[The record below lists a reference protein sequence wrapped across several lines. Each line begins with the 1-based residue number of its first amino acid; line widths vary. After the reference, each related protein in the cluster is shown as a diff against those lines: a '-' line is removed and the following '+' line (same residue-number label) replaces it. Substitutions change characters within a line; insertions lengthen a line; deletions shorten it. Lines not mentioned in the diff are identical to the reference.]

1 MIFSVVG
8 GRFPYSFKWHP
19 NITETGLSI
28 FKYEE
33 IYQVLQKV
41 IKKNKKSMFLFKKL
55 S

>member
-33 IYQVLQKV
+33 KYTRYNFFEKYV
-41 IKKNKKSMFLFKKL
+41 ISLVSKSY
-55 S
+55 